1 MSALLEVNGLKV
13 SFGDR
18 KKPVQAVR
26 GVSLHLAKGECLG
39 IVGESGSGKSV
50 TVWAAAGL
58 LGRDARSE
66 GRVALEGRDLAALP
80 PEERRALRGTKIAM
94 IFQEPSR
101 SFDPIMTLE
110 KTFLE
115 TFRAHRPGTTRE
127 EARERAAAL
136 LGEVHIRDAETR
148 LASFPHQFS
157 GGMLQRVMIALSL
170 ANDPE
175 ILICDEPTTALDVT
189 VQAQILALLKE
200 LQTKRGLSLIFISH
214 DLATVAQMAD
224 RLLVLYGGLTMEEG
238 STAELLEAPAHPYT
252 RALWDSRIPRGA
264 HYTSARLKLIG
275 GAPPD
280 PQNPEPGCPFAP
292 RCARAQDRCRS
303 ALPPLEGSERSRRC
317 WFPLEAP

>member
-1 MSALLEVNGLKV
+1 MSLLDVEQLKV
-13 SFGDR
+13 SFGRDN
-18 KKPVQAVR
+18 PVQAVR
-26 GVSLHLAKGECLG
+26 GVSFSLAKGECLG

-58 LGRDARSE
+58 LGRDARFE
-66 GRVALEGRDLAALP
+66 GRVLLEGQDLAPLSV
-80 PEERRALRGTKIAM
+80 EQRRKLRGPKLSM

-115 TFRAHRPGTTRE
+115 TFRAHHPKVTRD
-127 EARERAAAL
+127 EARTRASAL

-157 GGMLQRVMIALSL
+157 GGMLQRVMIALAL

-214 DLATVAQMAD
+214 DLGTVAQMAD
-224 RLLVLYGGLTMEEG
+224 RLLVLYGGLVMEQG
-238 STAELLEAPAHPYT
+238 TTRSLLDAPAHPYT
-252 RALWDSRIPRGA
+252 RALWDSRVPRGA
-264 HYTSARLKLIG
+264 HYTSQKLVLIG

-280 PQNPEPGCPFAP
+280 PQHPEPGCPFAP
-292 RCARAQDRCRS
+292 RCPRAQDRCRT
-303 ALPPLEGSERSRRC
+303 ALPELETHGDRTRRC
-317 WFPLEAP
+317 WFPLEKS

>member
-1 MSALLEVNGLKV
+1 MSALLEVHGLKV

-18 KKPVQAVR
+18 QKPVQAVR
-26 GVSLHLAKGECLG
+26 GVSLHLNKGECLG

-66 GRVALEGRDLAALP
+66 GLVTLEGQDLAALTL
-80 PEERRALRGTKIAM
+80 EERRRLRGTRIAM

-115 TFRAHRPGTTRE
+115 TFRAHHQTVTRD
-127 EARERAAAL
+127 EARTKAAAL

-157 GGMLQRVMIALSL
+157 GGMLQRVMIALAL

-189 VQAQILALLKE
+189 VQAQILSLLKE

-224 RLLVLYGGLTMEEG
+224 RLLVLYGGLAMEEG
-238 STAELLEAPAHPYT
+238 KTGELLGAPAHPYT
-252 RALWDSRIPRGA
+252 KALWDSRIPRGA
-264 HYTSARLKLIG
+264 HYTSARLNLIG

-292 RCARAQDRCRS
+292 RCSRAKDQCR
-303 ALPPLEGSERSRRC
+303 AELPPLVEERRSYRC